1 MVGVSRILPSEEG
14 EMMQDDVAADVKVQI
29 DPSAA
34 RLTKS
39 IKRMQEAAAAVLE
52 AVMMPPSQ
60 RKEKI
65 HQLVFAE
72 MRGNH
77 FLDQLSTVW
86 QYEIA
91 KTVEYRFVEC
101 GLEIYYNKAVLDEFY
116 VIIQGSVRLILEPTN
131 TMYCRTVDLSDKDTF
146 AEQVITKPGTPM
158 QSQAVALEDSHL
170 MVIKRSAV
178 EAIINKG
185 KKTRQRPM
193 ASYKTSS

>member
-1 MVGVSRILPSEEG
+1 MHAKRQVVQSQALNRPLLGEMTARCVKYVERSRGILLQSLRGHFVEDNANRVWMVGVSRILPFEEG
-14 EMMQDDVAADVKVQI
+14 ERMQDDVAADVKVQI

-116 VIIQGSVRLILEPTN
+116 VIIQGSGVQFPT
-131 TMYCRTVDLSDKDTF
+131 VGLGSF
-146 AEQVITKPGTPM
+146 
-158 QSQAVALEDSHL
+158 
-170 MVIKRSAV
+170 
-178 EAIINKG
+178 
-185 KKTRQRPM
+185 
-193 ASYKTSS
+193 